1 MASQSPSSLLH
12 EAKDKMQVKSNM
24 VANSLFFICYIFY
37 GFYYKTHNFFEYYKK
52 CNFF

>member
-1 MASQSPSSLLH
+1 
-12 EAKDKMQVKSNM
+12 MQVKSNM